1 MTIPHVEEKKANF
14 LRSGLQV
21 NSLAKLVSF
30 TKNKKIETLENIGL
44 SQGKFICN
52 FKITWAKIHG
62 TKWGKILKFRKGDLK
77 RAETFLLGLP
87 DLKIDFGLTDDTG
100 ESEPISIPSAYF
112 RWRST

>member
-52 FKITWAKIHG
+52 FKITWAKMMVLNE
-62 TKWGKILKFRKGDLK
+62 GK
-77 RAETFLLGLP
+77 FLNFE
-87 DLKIDFGLTDDTG
+87 KVI
-100 ESEPISIPSAYF
+100 
-112 RWRST
+112 

>member
-44 SQGKFICN
+44 SQGNFNNICY
-52 FKITWAKIHG
+52 FEIIYAK
-62 TKWGKILKFRKGDLK
+62 RY
-77 RAETFLLGLP
+77 
-87 DLKIDFGLTDDTG
+87 DF
-100 ESEPISIPSAYF
+100 
-112 RWRST
+112 